1 MSIHLDAHGQPRM
14 TVLLVDD
21 SLANLTIFGEVLQPY
36 YNVRVA
42 NSGQRALEVV
52 DTDPVPDIILLDVM
66 MPHMDGYAVLQSLRD
81 NPKHRDIPVIFVT
94 AVDENENEEFGLA
107 LGAVDFI
114 SKPIKP
120 ALLLARV
127 KTHLTIKT
135 EHDVLVRQIEFLHE
149 EIARYVAENKQLT
162 RDNLDALK
170 TMEAMNSLFATKSL
184 NELANEPAKKIGDTY
199 FQELDIA
206 PELNSR
212 EPWQG

>member
-1 MSIHLDAHGQPRM
+1 M

-52 DTDPVPDIILLDVM
+52 DTDPVPDMILLDVM

-81 NPKHRDIPVIFVT
+81 NPRHRDIPVIFVT

-135 EHDVLVRQIEFLHE
+135 EHDVLVRQIEFLQE